1 MQKMIP
7 TILVYPLATVYK
19 WRIYNLG
26 GNYMVAVVVSLI
38 NMKGGVGK
46 TTVAFNLVW
55 YAAHRRDKKVL
66 LIDLD
71 PQANASQYLM
81 GPINYKN
88 FLDANKPTIVDLF
101 EQFTAPTILKKAPTP
116 FDPKSVIVK
125 IRAWTDGSQIDL
137 LPSRL
142 ELAWTLKN
150 PTSKEHLLA
159 TFISKIQGSY
169 DLILIDCAP
178 TESILTNAAYRS
190 SRYVL
195 VPVKPEFLAAIGIP
209 LLIRSLSDFKIQ
221 FDNHKL
227 EIAGILFNDADPQHT
242 KKEHNQGRKDVKAL
256 ATQEKWYVFD
266 NEVRHSDSFPAGAR
280 TGSPIFATSYA
291 RWWVKDEFDKVGA
304 EFMKRIGL

>member
-1 MQKMIP
+1 
-7 TILVYPLATVYK
+7 
-19 WRIYNLG
+19 
-26 GNYMVAVVVSLI
+26 MVAVVVSLI

-46 TTVAFNLVW
+46 TTVGFNLVW
-55 YAAHRRDKKVL
+55 YAAHRDDKKVL

-81 GPINYKN
+81 GPIRYKQ

-101 EQFTAPTILKKAPTP
+101 EQFTAPTISKKAPTP
-116 FDPKSVIVK
+116 FDPKAVVVP
-125 IRAWTDGSQIDL
+125 IREWTDGSRIDL

-150 PTSKEHLLA
+150 PTSKDHLLA
-159 TFISKIQGSY
+159 NFVTKVQSSY
-169 DLILIDCAP
+169 DLIVIDCAP

-209 LLIRSLSDFKIQ
+209 LLLRSLNDFKIQ
-221 FDNHKL
+221 FENHTL

-242 KKEHNQGRKDVKAL
+242 KKEHNQGRKDVQAL
-256 ATQEKWYVFD
+256 ATQQGWYVFT
-266 NEVRHSDSFPAGAR
+266 NEVRHSNSFPAGAR

-291 RWWVKDEFDKVGA
+291 RWWVKSEFDQVGA
-304 EFMKRIGL
+304 EFMNRIGL

>member
-1 MQKMIP
+1 M
-7 TILVYPLATVYK
+7 A
-19 WRIYNLG
+19 
-26 GNYMVAVVVSLI
+26 AVVVSLI

-81 GPINYKN
+81 GPIKYKN

-101 EQFTAPTILKKAPTP
+101 EQFTAPTISKKAPTP
-116 FDPKSVIVK
+116 FDPKSVIVP
-125 IRAWTDGSQIDL
+125 IRSWTDGS
-137 LPSRL
+137 R
-142 ELAWTLKN
+142 TLKN

-159 TFISKIQGSY
+159 TFISKIQSSY

-178 TESILTNAAYRS
+178 TESILTTAAYRS

-209 LLIRSLSDFKIQ
+209 LLIRSLNDFKIQ
-221 FDNHKL
+221 FDNHTL
-227 EIAGILFNDADPQHT
+227 EIAGIVFNDADPQHT

-280 TGSPIFATSYA
+280 TAMPIFATSYA
-291 RWWVKDEFDKVGA
+291 RSWVKNEFDKVGD

>member
-1 MQKMIP
+1 MQ
-7 TILVYPLATVYK
+7 LE
-19 WRIYNLG
+19 G
-26 GNYMVAVVVSLI
+26 GKMVAIVVSLI

-55 YAAHRRDKKVL
+55 YVAHRGDKKVL

-81 GPINYKN
+81 GPVAYKK
-88 FLDANKPTIVDLF
+88 FVEANKPTIVDLF
-101 EQFTAPTILKKAPTP
+101 EQFTAPTISKKAPTP
-116 FDPKSVIVK
+116 FDPKSVIVP
-125 IRAWTDGSQIDL
+125 IRKWTDGSKIDL

-159 TFISKIQGSY
+159 NFIAKIQSAY

-178 TESILTNAAYRS
+178 TESILTNAAYRA

-209 LLIRSLSDFKIQ
+209 LLIRSLSDFKMQ
-221 FDNHKL
+221 FDNHTL
-227 EIAGILFNDADPQHT
+227 EIAGIVFNDADPQHT
-242 KKEHNQGRKDVKAL
+242 KKEHNQGRQDVQTL
-256 ATQEKWYVFD
+256 ATQQGWYVFQ
-266 NEVRHSDSFPAGAR
+266 NEVRHSDSFPTGAR
-280 TGSPIFATSYA
+280 TASPIFATSYA
-291 RWWVKDEFDKVGA
+291 RWWVINEFDKVGA
-304 EFMKRIGL
+304 EFMQQIGI